1 MALVALRRTLDP
13 ADVDPMGLVEV
24 ALSAHS
30 QLTRDV
36 GDSMA
41 AAVLWRRQVWLAQTS
56 LPEAIR
62 TELLNLPVAPGHVFH
77 PESQAVL
84 DRTERAA
91 ASRRHTE
98 AQPEILIPEGDGD
111 RDRVGATHLNFSGSN
126 EFV

>member
-1 MALVALRRTLDP
+1 MSADDGTLDP
-13 ADVDPMGLVEV
+13 ADVDAMCLVEA

-91 ASRRHTE
+91 ASREAVQRLVTFGTSLFRRHTE

-111 RDRVGATHLNFSGSN
+111 RD
-126 EFV
+126 